1 MADNVI
7 DCRGFRI
14 VLLLL
19 MLVGL
24 GIGLPAADPVLAQSQ
39 TVTAEGIAGIQ
50 GGDKGIARDNAL
62 KAAQRQA
69 VEQAVGTMIAS
80 ETAVENF
87 QVLKDSIYSKSQGYI
102 QKFNI
107 VKEGAQNDL
116 YSVTISATVSTGDI
130 KNDLSA
136 LGLLMARVGKPR
148 ILFMIAEQ
156 NIGQEIYV
164 FWWGWWGKGGQSFTG
179 QTVDMAT
186 SETILK
192 EEFLNKGFNVVDISV
207 VTGKFDISN
216 AYRMAD
222 LTDTGAREIG
232 RKMGAEVIVKGKVL
246 AKPGPKS
253 AGSEVGSYLADITVS
268 AIRVDNGQV
277 LASARDSAPARHIS
291 QHVGGNQAIE
301 NASRKVADKLIEQIT
316 AKWSGEVSGGQLVQV
331 TIRGL
336 AGMKDLVKVK
346 DFLQTQVRGVQSV
359 IQRSFEGGVAVL
371 ELDAKSSA
379 QQIGDELAQKDFG
392 ALDLDV
398 TSATANTLE
407 VMATRKGSAVT
418 TQTPRVMAA
427 VTPPPAAPAPE
438 PVVASPR
445 VGGPGQ
451 EDRHWMQPDDYF
463 IAEQPYRQ
471 GWMYVGLAKIK
482 QQAGT
487 KTKGEA
493 QFFRLQDSK
502 DLWTKYFW
510 VTRAATEADLQ
521 LGALAVCFEGN
532 AHDNVY
538 AAPVNKDEAR
548 TERWF
553 MGKVTDNS
561 DLYKGRV
568 RIDTY
573 NCTPDAIRVPSR

>member
-7 DCRGFRI
+7 DRLGFRI

-19 MLVGL
+19 MLVGI
-24 GIGLPAADPVLAQSQ
+24 GIGLPAAGPVLAQSQ
-39 TVTAEGIAGIQ
+39 TVTAEGIAGIP

-107 VKEGAQNDL
+107 VREGAQNDL
-116 YSVTISATVSTGDI
+116 YSVTISATVATGDI

-148 ILFMIAEQ
+148 VLFMIAEQ

-164 FWWGWWGKGGQSFTG
+164 FWWSWWGKGGQSFTG
-179 QTVDMAT
+179 QTVDMAV

-207 VTGKFDISN
+207 VTGKFEISN

-222 LTDTGAREIG
+222 LTDSGAREIG
-232 RKMGAEVIVKGKVL
+232 KKMGAEVIVKGKVL
-246 AKPGPKS
+246 AKPGPRS

-277 LASARDSAPARHIS
+277 LASARDSAPARHVS

-301 NASRKVADKLIEQIT
+301 NAAKKVADKLIEQIT
-316 AKWSGEVSGGQLVQV
+316 AKWSGEVSGGQLVQI

-336 AGMKDLVKVK
+336 SGMKDLVKVK

-418 TQTPRVMAA
+418 TQTPKAMVALPPVA
-427 VTPPPAAPAPE
+427 VPVPPPAPSAAPS

-510 VTRAATEADLQ
+510 VTRAAGEADLQ
-521 LGALAVCFEGN
+521 VGQLAICFEGN
-532 AHDNVY
+532 SHDNVY

-553 MGKVTDNS
+553 IGKVTDNS
-561 DLYKGRV
+561 DLYKG
-568 RIDTY
+568 
-573 NCTPDAIRVPSR
+573 VPSR